1 MAFSITRPTT
11 YIIWHESCFKPI
23 TNERRAEHFVNNI
36 TWMGSRVTKNFRGTL
51 AGVGL
56 VLLLASGSS
65 IAADILCDVDAPAG
79 KNYMIADSSQVSA
92 CLDAG
97 EGNIGNGPQD
107 DFLGGAAGAGYSE
120 VADTG
125 DNANFSFTANGD
137 GTWSVDSSVWD
148 DFATLAIGFKF
159 GTGNTP
165 DEWFVYQL
173 VQDVVTGTFSFVD
186 VIAPG
191 NGTGTERLS
200 HAVLYGITGDDDDD
214 TDVPEPGSL
223 ALLGLG
229 LIVLGLGRRRLVR

>member
-11 YIIWHESCFKPI
+11 YIIWHESCFKSI

-65 IAADILCDVDAPAG
+65 IAADILCDVDAPA
-79 KNYMIADSSQVSA
+79 
-92 CLDAG
+92 
-97 EGNIGNGPQD
+97 
-107 DFLGGAAGAGYSE
+107 GAAGAGYSE